1 MMEETKMFKQERNET
16 QRQTVIA
23 GLTRQIERFD
33 DAKRVNLLNK
43 RVSSSRSGDGG
54 CSSAMTVKGSMLV
67 NPSFLSLIGLLFVL
81 SMSSCQTEKRL
92 AKKYVAER
100 PYIAAAVYFPEQA
113 EVTVEYN
120 AQLNKQTKVLQ
131 GFDQDMFLDVMYNAY
146 AEAMDDYGVEVY
158 VPEDADNVQ
167 VDSTHWL
174 VMLSQMEIVGRI
186 TEYEDYLFSDM
197 DEYIY
202 KHPLNTVNVASWFE
216 VNDGEW
222 RPVLFCEH
230 NLMDGFDSK
239 TDFSIW
245 TNTVD
250 YSYSIDTLELQDVY
264 NYAVYLGKLYAGY
277 TYDYMMNSYIGEE
290 LLKKGF
296 AYQIMLRYDPYE
308 KRFRY
313 AEEDD
318 GFIEIE

>member
-1 MMEETKMFKQERNET
+1 MEETKMFKQVRNET
-16 QRQTVIA
+16 QHRTVI
-23 GLTRQIERFD
+23 R
-33 DAKRVNLLNK
+33 NLLDN
-43 RVSSSRSGDGG
+43 RVLSSRLGDGG

-67 NPSFLSLIGLLFVL
+67 SPSFLSLVGLLFVL
-81 SMSSCQTEKRL
+81 LLSGCQTEKKL
-92 AKKYVAER
+92 AKQYMANR
-100 PYIAAAVYFPEQA
+100 PNIAAAVYFPEQA
-113 EVTVEYN
+113 EVKVEYN
-120 AQLNKQTKVLQ
+120 DQLGKKTEVLN

-146 AEAMDDYGVEVY
+146 AETMGAYGVDVY

-167 VDSTHWL
+167 IDSTHWL
-174 VMLSQMEIVGRI
+174 IILSQMEVVGRI
-186 TEYEDYLFSDM
+186 TEYEDYLFSDT
-197 DEYIY
+197 DEFSY

-216 VNDGEW
+216 VNDGNW

-245 TNTVD
+245 TNTID
-250 YSYSIDTLELQDVY
+250 YNYSIDTLKLKDVY

-277 TYDYMMNSYIGEE
+277 TYDYMLNSYVGAE
-290 LLKKGF
+290 LKKQGY

-308 KRFRY
+308 KKFRY

-318 GFIEIE
+318 GFVEIK

>member
-1 MMEETKMFKQERNET
+1 MKKTL
-16 QRQTVIA
+16 VII
-23 GLTRQIERFD
+23 GFLCVLVLT
-33 DAKRVNLLNK
+33 
-43 RVSSSRSGDGG
+43 
-54 CSSAMTVKGSMLV
+54 
-67 NPSFLSLIGLLFVL
+67 
-81 SMSSCQTEKRL
+81 SCQTEKRL
-92 AKKYVAER
+92 AKRYVAER
-100 PYIAAAVYFPEQA
+100 PHIAAAVYFPEQA
-113 EVTVEYN
+113 EVKVEYN

-146 AEAMDDYGVEVY
+146 AETMYDYGVEVY

-174 VMLSQMEIVGRI
+174 VILSQMEVVGRI

-197 DEYIY
+197 DEYSY

-245 TNTVD
+245 TNTID
-250 YSYSIDTLELQDVY
+250 YSYSIDTLELQDIY

-277 TYDYMMNSYIGEE
+277 TYDYMMNDYVRAE
-290 LLKKGF
+290 LKKKGY
-296 AYQIMLRYDPYE
+296 AYQLLLRYDPY
-308 KRFRY
+308 KKQLRY
-313 AEEDD
+313 AAEDD
-318 GFIEIE
+318 GFVVVE